1 MPAVT
6 NFHNKSFDDGTLL
19 KLEILEDYISE
30 WLPVFLYTP
39 NISDIYIYDL
49 YCGPG
54 CDTCGIPGSPMRI
67 YKVLN
72 AHTDSIKNKK
82 IHVWLNDMD
91 SEKTA
96 TCARIEK
103 PQKVQCCFTSKPA
116 DKCFEAIPSYK
127 FPNGSA
133 HFFYVDPCGI
143 VDYKMVLKTIDR
155 LGISEALLFIPAS
168 FISRFYEQ
176 DSFSSR
182 LPNFPPNVNQKN
194 ILKEFCKYCK
204 KEFNLERTYFSYF
217 TIKKQTFRQIHGL
230 IFMTR
235 HHLGLEKFLNVTW
248 KKSANGESNFALT
261 GDVPEN
267 GQYFLSNDFS
277 MTSKIPFFQNML
289 REKIISKELLTN
301 TDVYL
306 FTIQSGHIIKHA
318 KSVVTKLFKD
328 KIILNNVPISY
339 DNAFKKEPISI
350 ILS

>member
-1 MPAVT
+1 
-6 NFHNKSFDDGTLL
+6 
-19 KLEILEDYISE
+19 
-30 WLPVFLYTP
+30 
-39 NISDIYIYDL
+39 
-49 YCGPG
+49 
-54 CDTCGIPGSPMRI
+54 
-67 YKVLN
+67 
-72 AHTDSIKNKK
+72 
-82 IHVWLNDMD
+82 
-91 SEKTA
+91 
-96 TCARIEK
+96 
-103 PQKVQCCFTSKPA
+103 
-116 DKCFEAIPSYK
+116 
-127 FPNGSA
+127 
-133 HFFYVDPCGI
+133 
-143 VDYKMVLKTIDR
+143 
-155 LGISEALLFIPAS
+155 
-168 FISRFYEQ
+168 
-176 DSFSSR
+176 
-182 LPNFPPNVNQKN
+182 
-194 ILKEFCKYCK
+194 
-204 KEFNLERTYFSYF
+204 
-217 TIKKQTFRQIHGL
+217 
-230 IFMTR
+230 MTR